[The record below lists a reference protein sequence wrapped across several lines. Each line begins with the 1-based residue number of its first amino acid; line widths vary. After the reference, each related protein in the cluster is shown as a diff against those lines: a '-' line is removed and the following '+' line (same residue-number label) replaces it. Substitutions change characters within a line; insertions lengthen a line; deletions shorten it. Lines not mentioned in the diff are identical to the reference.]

1 MSSKILP
8 DELIGAVPA
17 SGAIAD
23 FVLCGGVAGATTGVQ
38 ADPIWR
44 PSPLGFDFL
53 TRRQWAHQMGAMNDP
68 TVFSD
73 GTAAPTVTTPGAVAG
88 ASFGANGSQIV
99 LSTTAV
105 ANIDAGL
112 TGPALQTRLDHNPQ
126 IGFVWG
132 PAGAITT
139 SRFWLGLFS
148 GSPMASATPAVHFA
162 GFRYDTSA
170 GDTTIKAMVGGGAG
184 TTVVGT
190 TTMVS
195 GAGSRKNLWIRVLNA
210 GGTIEFW
217 DGLNHLGTAT
227 SGVTANFPG
236 TTQNLGYYAMV
247 RTLAASIRT
256 IGISRVAGFES

>member
-8 DELIGAVPA
+8 DELTGAVPA

-23 FVLCGGVAGATTGVQ
+23 FVLCGGVSGATTGVQ
-38 ADPIWR
+38 ADPTWG
-44 PSPLGFDFL
+44 PSPMGFEFL
-53 TRRQWAHQMGAMNDP
+53 IRRQWAHQMGVMNNNALL
-68 TVFSD
+68 SE
-73 GTAAPTVTTPGAVAG
+73 GTQAPTIATPGAVAG
-88 ASFGANGSQIV
+88 TSFGANGSQIV

-126 IGFVWG
+126 IGFAWG
-132 PAGAITT
+132 PAGVITT
-139 SRFWLGLFS
+139 ARFWLGWFS
-148 GSPMASATPAVHFA
+148 ATPMGSATPAVHFA
-162 GFRYDTSA
+162 GFRYDTSVA
-170 GDTTIKAMVGGGAG
+170 DTTIKAMVGNAIG

-190 TTMVS
+190 TTMPS
-195 GAGSRKNLWIRVLNA
+195 GSGSRKNLWIRVLNA